1 MIRPAAR
8 PRLFLTIIF
17 LAGVASCPDL
27 AFGQSSTGEIN
38 WASLDPGSDWSATVL
53 DGLFPSSGTT
63 GTVIGSLLGYLSALI
78 TSLAALYLFYA
89 SIMQV
94 HRTAESGKLRSAH
107 YSAWAPVRIP
117 WAFMLLL
124 PVDNGYSLGQDLVLR
139 WARMSLGIAV
149 HGAAIVDNKIG
160 PEALPLATPIMP
172 GTQSIVLAVMESELC
187 RALINQASNTAT
199 QGTTQLVP
207 EPKFVSNG
215 AQVSVTWAL
224 AEGDGTGSNVC
235 GSLSLDIPI
244 TYAQSATSLLNPV
257 GAIDWSHYASARQA
271 SLEKLVQN
279 VRAPMEQI
287 AANLWATRQM
297 SALRAMDAVLTSNT
311 ATYRDSITEAAT
323 AELAQMRQ
331 TYDRSDKSGTGSG
344 ITAMSGLGWVGL
356 GAYYL
361 QIAKLN
367 GDVLSLAALSP
378 DVEKPSWEGMG
389 MALHQDLGGMI
400 EAIHRYEAIENSRAW
415 LADDKAAPDTVPSL
429 YPDTAIQANTPADPY
444 SLLTKVIKAAGVNRR
459 LLAGALNYAAA
470 PSSGSGANDPT
481 AGLIGL
487 GHLLMHTGLGII
499 GASAIAANPSASVTA
514 AAGEALTG
522 NFAGAAGTLATT
534 PFAGVV
540 KSLLGPLFAA
550 AAGLIVP
557 GIGLAFILPMMP
569 YFYWL
574 AGVAG
579 WYLIVIEAVI
589 GVPFWALAHLTFAGD
604 GIHGRGIRGYEIL
617 FSILFRP
624 LLMIAG
630 FMISYPLFQFVSW
643 LLLKTFTIAAAFVFD
658 AGYLVT
664 NLIGV
669 IVLTSLFVS
678 AEIAWAG
685 VCFRMINIV
694 PHHVV
699 ALANMTSI
707 GRLNSDEVTGKTS
720 IEAQRGAVEKAGKL
734 AEGIAGSGG
743 HGNGQKQIDNH
754 KPQELDSA
762 TQALLNGSGPIGE

>member
-1 MIRPAAR
+1 M
-8 PRLFLTIIF
+8 
-17 LAGVASCPDL
+17 VSCPDF
-27 AFGQSSTGEIN
+27 AFGQSTTEEIN
-38 WASLDPGSDWSATVL
+38 WGSLDPGSDWSATVL

-78 TSLAALYLFYA
+78 TSLATLYLFYA

-107 YSAWAPVRIP
+107 FSAWAPVRIP
-117 WAFMLLL
+117 WALMLLL

-139 WARMSLGIAV
+139 WARLSLGIAV
-149 HGAAIVDNKIG
+149 HGNAIVDNKIG

-215 AQVSVTWAL
+215 VQVSVNWAL
-224 AEGDGTGSNVC
+224 AEGDGAGSNVC
-235 GSLSLDIPI
+235 GSLSLEIPI
-244 TYAQSATSLLNPV
+244 TYAQASTTLRNPV
-257 GAIDWSHYASARQA
+257 GAIDWSHYAAARQD
-271 SLEKLVQN
+271 SLQKLVQN

-311 ATYRDSITEAAT
+311 ATYRDSITREAS
-323 AELAQMRQ
+323 AEIAQMRKA
-331 TYDRSDKSGTGSG
+331 YDKSDKSGKGSG
-344 ITAMSGLGWVGL
+344 MTAMSGLGWIGL

-389 MALHQDLGGMI
+389 GALHQDLGGMI

-429 YPDTAIQANTPADPY
+429 YPDTAIQSNTPADPY
-444 SLLTKVIKAAGVNRR
+444 SLLTKVIKAVGINRR
-459 LLAGALNYAAA
+459 LLAGAMNYAA

-487 GHLLMHTGLGII
+487 GHLLMHTGLGVIA
-499 GASAIAANPSASVTA
+499 ASAIAANPTADIAA

-522 NFAGAAGTLATT
+522 NFAGAAGTLAMT

-540 KSLLGPLFAA
+540 KSLLGPIFAA

-569 YFYWL
+569 YFYWI

-630 FMISYPLFQFVSW
+630 FMVSYPLFQIVSW

-685 VCFRMINIV
+685 VCFRMINII

-707 GRLNSDEVTGKTS
+707 GRLNSDEITGKTS
-720 IEAQRGAVEKAGKL
+720 IEGQRDIAKKSGELARDMAHGLGGEKG
-734 AEGIAGSGG
+734 E
-743 HGNGQKQIDNH
+743 KQIDSH
-754 KPQELDSA
+754 KPQELDS
-762 TQALLNGSGPIGE
+762 TTKALLNGSGPIGE